1 MSKTSQKNQKVSVS
15 EVIIQ
20 IQSLLLLSLSIAGI
34 VSTSAVTAG
43 FKALTNAQSAAY
55 IITDGKIVTDQ
66 EVISVERCQQI
77 INNYTLVN
85 VTILVISITIFVA
98 SSVRLFKYYGKR

>member
-1 MSKTSQKNQKVSVS
+1 MSKTKPKSQSVSVS

-20 IQSLLLLSLSIAGI
+20 IQSFLLLSLSIAGI
-34 VSTSAVTAG
+34 VSTSAVVAG
-43 FKALTNAQSAAY
+43 FRALTNAQSAAY

-77 INNYTLVN
+77 IDNYSFVN
-85 VTILVISITIFVA
+85 VSILCISLVIFIA
-98 SSVRLFKYYGKR
+98 SSIRLYKNYAK